1 MWRFELFG
9 NLRGFLNGEP
19 AGRFSSPFVAGLV
32 GYLAAHKNRAVA
44 RDELLFLLWPDE
56 DPSVARNRLNQLL
69 FAARP
74 ILEPNLPKG
83 SVLATD
89 RLTVGLKGIRTD
101 VEEFERLRSENDL
114 EAALTLY
121 KGEFLADSHL
131 EWAYAKRQEWND
143 EIVALCRELIAG
155 YKADKQY
162 DAAIRAAHR
171 ALKLDALQEDLHRE
185 AIELYLAAGNSTG
198 AARQYRELERVL
210 QRDLG
215 VTPSAASQALSQ
227 KIAHKPAPIT
237 APVEPTLPTLPTY
250 LTTFFGREGETAAI
264 LDALE
269 RGRLVTLIGP
279 GGIGKTRLAVR
290 VASRYGH
297 PAWFAPLADIDRAEQ
312 ILPKVRETLS
322 LDPSGDVAAKLQA
335 QVRPLLVLDNFE
347 QIEARGA
354 NEVLR
359 LLESTPDLRL
369 LVTSRHSLGLQ
380 GEIEIQVKPL
390 LTPAQKT
397 GRLKAEELRELPSVQ
412 LFLDHALAVRADF
425 QITPARLET
434 IARLTDRLEGIPLA
448 IELAATWM
456 QTLTPGQIL
465 GRLSH
470 RFHLLTSRKQDATE
484 RHRTLRTAI
493 DCSFDLLEEHL
504 RILFTTLSIFR
515 GGWSLELA
523 EAIADEPTDVLSQL
537 AELCDRSLIVVE
549 MPGEEA
555 EARGL
560 GARYRMLE
568 TLREYA
574 SEHLGEDE
582 RSIIQRRHLTYW
594 SQRSAE
600 MERGL
605 KGAEQ
610 GQWIH
615 RLAAESETLADVLDW
630 AVVHAPAEGLLV
642 ASRLWRFWYFRRL
655 VQQGIERL
663 QSLLSAAPEG
673 ENLEARTDS
682 LIGLAFLTMASN
694 RIQDAIHVFERALA
708 QAQTNH
714 DPLRAAACLNGLGYA
729 ARELNDWDGAIVYY
743 SDAMAITSGRDDI
756 YVHAAI
762 AGNLAELYAVKED
775 WPRALA
781 AHQEALRLWSGIGAE
796 FYVGLTYIYLS
807 HEYRHLDDIPAAI
820 EAAKRG
826 VETCHRLGTPE
837 IWPWSV
843 DEAAALSSLAGRT
856 EQAAILMGIAAFE
869 ESGQPIPTANP
880 LQVNTRRSIPIEP
893 RKVELS
899 TEDAYRFV
907 QEELDI
913 LAAIFTH

>member
-9 NLRGFLNGEP
+9 NLRGFLYGEP
-19 AGRFSSPFVAGLV
+19 SGRFSSPFVAGLV
-32 GYLAAHKNRAVA
+32 AYLAAHKDRAVA

-56 DPSVARNRLNQLL
+56 DPSIARNRLNQLL
-69 FAARP
+69 FAVRP
-74 ILEPNLPKG
+74 ILEPDLPKG
-83 SVLATD
+83 SVLQTD
-89 RLTVGLKGIRTD
+89 RLTVRLANVQTD
-101 VEEFERLRSENDL
+101 IEEFESHRQANDL
-114 EAALTLY
+114 EAALALY

-143 EIVALCRELIAG
+143 EIVALCRELIAI
-155 YKADKQY
+155 YKGKEQY
-162 DAAIRAAHR
+162 EAAIRAAQR
-171 ALKLDALQEDLHRE
+171 ALKIDALQEDLHRE
-185 AIELYLAAGNSTG
+185 VIELYIASGNSAG
-198 AARQYRELERVL
+198 AARQYRELERIL

-215 VTPSAASQALSQ
+215 VFPSAASQALSQ
-227 KIAHKPAPIT
+227 KIAHKSAITPAPI
-237 APVEPTLPTLPTY
+237 EPAIPTLPTY
-250 LTTFFGREGETAAI
+250 LTTFFGREGETATT

-269 RGRLVTLIGP
+269 RGRLITLIGP

-297 PAWFAPLADIDRAEQ
+297 PAWFVPLADIDRAEQ
-312 ILPKVRETLS
+312 IWPKVRETLG
-322 LDPSGDVAAKLQA
+322 LDPSGDIASRLQT
-335 QVRPLLVLDNFE
+335 QERPLLILDNFE

-354 NEVLR
+354 NEALR
-359 LLESTPDLRL
+359 LLESVADLRL

-380 GEIEIQVKPL
+380 GEVEIQVRPL

-397 GRLKAEELRELPSVQ
+397 GRLKPEEIRELPSVQ
-412 LFLDHALAVRADF
+412 LFLDHARAVRADF

-434 IARLTDRLEGIPLA
+434 IAHLTDRLEGIPLA

-493 DCSFDLLEEHL
+493 DYSFDLLGDDLRHL
-504 RILFTTLSIFR
+504 FAALSIFR

-523 EAIADEPTDVLSQL
+523 EAIADEPREVLSQL
-537 AELCDRSLIVVE
+537 AELRGRSLIVVE

-574 SEHLGEDE
+574 GERLEAED
-582 RSIIQRRHLTYW
+582 RDTYQRRHLAHW
-594 SQRSAE
+594 SHRSAE
-600 MERGL
+600 VERGL
-605 KGAEQ
+605 KGADQ
-610 GQWIH
+610 GLWIH
-615 RLAAESETLADVLDW
+615 RLAADSETLADVLDW
-630 AVVHAPAEGLLV
+630 AATYAPAEGLLV

-663 QSLLSAAPEG
+663 ERLLAASKDQIPE
-673 ENLEARTDS
+673 AKTDA

-694 RIQDAIHVFERALA
+694 RIQDAIGVFEQALA
-708 QAQTNH
+708 QAQANN
-714 DPLRAAACLNGLGYA
+714 DPIRAAACLNGLGYA
-729 ARELNDWDGAIVYY
+729 SRELNDWDGAIVYY
-743 SDAMAITSGRDDI
+743 SDAMAITSGREDR

-762 AGNLAELYAVKED
+762 AGNLAELYAVKAD
-775 WPRALA
+775 WYRALA
-781 AHQEALRLWSGIGAE
+781 AHQEALRLWSEIGAE
-796 FYVGLTYIYLS
+796 FYVGLTYIFLT
-807 HEYRHLDDIPAAI
+807 HEYRHLGDMPAAI
-820 EAAKRG
+820 AAAKRG
-826 VETCHRLGTPE
+826 TEICHRLGAPE

-843 DEAAALSSLAGRT
+843 DEAAALSAMAKRE
-856 EQAAILMGIAAFE
+856 EQASILMGIAAFE

-880 LQVNTRRSIPIEP
+880 LQVNTRRWMPVQP
-893 RKVELS
+893 KNVEMN
-899 TEDAYRFV
+899 TDNAYEFV
-907 QEELDI
+907 REELDI
-913 LAAIFTH
+913 LAAIFNH